1 MSPFASIRARRLMA
15 VWLGAVVAFLYV
27 PLALALVVSFGRSP
41 TGLPWTGFTF
51 DWYRAAFAVDSS
63 SAASSIWRSVWNSV
77 WVGALVAAIDTTL
90 ALVLSYGVARL
101 GRGRVRAAL
110 VAVCLLPL
118 AVPAVAYGAIMLVL
132 FRYGP
137 VRLGYGLDL
146 VVIAHA
152 VLFLPIALLLVYP
165 RVVGIGS
172 EIWDSA
178 EDLGAGRFAILRRIA
193 VPLSGSALIVSLFVT
208 FLFSFNEPVVA
219 AWLVNRDITYPVYL
233 FAFGHG
239 RTSTPLA
246 AATASAAYP
255 VVLPVLAAL
264 WLVRRRRP

>member
-1 MSPFASIRARRLMA
+1 MSPFASARARRLLA
-15 VWLGAVVAFLYV
+15 AWLGVVIAFLYL

-41 TGLPWTGFTF
+41 TGLPWTGFTL
-51 DWYRAAFAVDSS
+51 DWYRAAYSVDAS
-63 SAASSIWRSVWNSV
+63 SAASSIWQSVWNSV
-77 WVGALVAAIDTTL
+77 WVGALVAAIDTSL
-90 ALVLSYGVARL
+90 ALLLSYGVARL
-101 GRGRVRAAL
+101 TRRRVRTAL

-118 AVPAVAYGAIMLVL
+118 AIPAVAYGAIMLVL

-137 VRLGYGLDL
+137 VRLGFGLDL
-146 VVIAHA
+146 VVVAHA

-165 RVVGIGS
+165 RMSGIGG

-178 EDLGAGRFAILRRIA
+178 EDLGAGRLAMLRRIA
-193 VPLSGSALIVSLFVT
+193 IPLSGSALLLSLFAT

-219 AWLVNRDITYPVYL
+219 AWLVDRDITYPVYL

-246 AATASAAYP
+246 AATASVAYP
-255 VVLPVLAAL
+255 IVLPVLAAL
-264 WLVRRRRP
+264 WLTRRRRP